1 MTIGAFRVTRRYES
15 RLWGGTRMA
24 AWLGVTDAPPAF
36 AESWQVY
43 NDNVVCTGTYTGQ
56 TLRAVVSDCGAQL
69 VGARSFA
76 RYGNDFPLLAKFIDA
91 GQALSVQVH
100 PDDTYAHTH
109 EAHTGFHGKTEAWYI
124 LAADAGSDVIHG
136 LQTPLSTDAYA
147 QAIADGTLET
157 HLRHVAIRA
166 GDTIDVPAGTIHAIN
181 AGVFLFEIQ
190 QSSDLT
196 YRVYDYLRRD
206 DQGNLRT
213 LHIPQALAVSHLGP
227 AIPAHATPI
236 IRNADVTELVRSEFF
251 VMERISSNT
260 PRDWERPADS
270 FQILTVIDGQTTI
283 SDAKGTHAL
292 HRGDSIIIPADSTG
306 YTMVPSSSA
315 TWLRCWVP
323 DAS

>member
-24 AWLGVTDAPPAF
+24 DWLGVSDAPPAF

-43 NDNVVCTGTYTGQ
+43 NDNQVCTGPFIGR
-56 TLRAVVSDCGAQL
+56 TLREMVAECGARL
-69 VGARSFA
+69 VGARSYA
-76 RYGNDFPLLAKFIDA
+76 RYGDDFPLLAKFIDA

-100 PDDTYAHTH
+100 PDDAYAHTH

-124 LAADAGSDVIHG
+124 IAAEAGSDVIHG
-136 LQTPLSTDAYA
+136 LTTPLTTDAYA
-147 QAIADGTLET
+147 HAIADGTLEA

-190 QSSDLT
+190 QTSDLT

-206 DQGNLRT
+206 DQGNMRT
-213 LHIPQALAVSHLGP
+213 LHIPQAIAVSDLGH
-227 AIPAHATPI
+227 AIPARTTPI
-236 IRNADVTELVRSEFF
+236 TRSAGVEELVRSEFF
-251 VMERISSNT
+251 VMERISAQHESH
-260 PRDWERPADS
+260 WERPADS
-270 FQILTVIDGQTTI
+270 FQILTLIDGQCRLRD
-283 SDAKGTHAL
+283 SHGEHAL
-292 HRGDSIIIPADSTG
+292 QRGDSIIIPADSTG
-306 YTMVPSSSA
+306 YTITSLPSA

-323 DAS
+323 G